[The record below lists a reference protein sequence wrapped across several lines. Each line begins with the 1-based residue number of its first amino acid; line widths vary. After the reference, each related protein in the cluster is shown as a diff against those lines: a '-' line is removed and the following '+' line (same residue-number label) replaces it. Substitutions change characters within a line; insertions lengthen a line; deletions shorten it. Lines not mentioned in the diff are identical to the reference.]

1 MRAYRYSQGVAVYPL
16 STHQLTRVPTH
27 VLTSPPSPLS
37 SSPTTTALAILTMAI
52 LTMAIL
58 TTAILTMAILTKAIE
73 LDLDPDGAAVRARL
87 GARTTRTSVPSIWIG
102 GEFVGGLNDGPGLL
116 TLDADGDLE
125 PKLRA
130 VGALA

>member
-1 MRAYRYSQGVAVYPL
+1 VAERVAGEFDQAAIDARLDADIASAPVVLFSFTSCPFCKLAKEALEAKGVAYSAV
-16 STHQLTRVPTH
+16 
-27 VLTSPPSPLS
+27 
-37 SSPTTTALAILTMAI
+37 
-52 LTMAIL
+52 
-58 TTAILTMAILTKAIE
+58 E

-116 TLDADGDLE
+116 TLEESGELD